1 MCVIRRPCALLPH
14 YCCFSP
20 ALTVLSLSF
29 PARML
34 VHMGFTMPAALHA
47 TDCTHP
53 NITLCTSHIARTQ
66 TSSFAHHTSHARKHH
81 TLHITHRTHA
91 NITLCTSHIARTQT
105 SYFAHHT
112 SHARKHHTLHIT
124 HRTHEN
130 IILCTSHIARTKKS
144 RFAHHTSHAH
154 NQTLCALHI
163 ARTQAS
169 HFTHHTNHT
178 SHARN
183 QTLCTHFAH
192 TLHIAHRTLR
202 PKLDFVLC
210 SAKLC
215 CAVPNCTSS
224 VRAHFM
230 PC

>member
-1 MCVIRRPCALLPH
+1 MCDTQTLCLATALLLLLSSIDSAVSI
-14 YCCFSP
+14 FSCKD
-20 ALTVLSLSF
+20 ASSYGLYN
-29 PARML
+29 ARCI
-34 VHMGFTMPAALHA
+34 ARYRLHA
-47 TDCTHP
+47 PKHHTLHITHRTHP
-53 NITLCTSHIARTQ
+53 NIKLCTSHIARTQ
-66 TSSFAHHTSHARKHH
+66 TSH
-81 TLHITHRTHA
+81 
-91 NITLCTSHIARTQT
+91 
-105 SYFAHHT
+105 FAHHT

>member
-66 TSSFAHHTSHARKHH
+66 TSS
-81 TLHITHRTHA
+81 
-91 NITLCTSHIARTQT
+91 
-105 SYFAHHT
+105 FAHHT